1 MVFVVFDDVVIIR
14 ELPQLVLPSPQL
26 LARFSFVRLSG
37 PLLLNPCDV
46 ASLLLEVGFRKLLK
60 VGIKSGELVPK
71 QLLSKV
77 GQ

>member
-14 ELPQLVLPSPQL
+14 ELPQLILLSPQL
-26 LARFSFVRLSG
+26 LARFSFVRSFTA
-37 PLLLNPCDV
+37 NPCDV
-46 ASLLLEVGFRKLLK
+46 ASLLLDVGFRKLLK